1 MTKLTEQVKALEAQK
16 AEMEAQVAKLQAQV
30 KELEEKSS
38 KLEKM
43 SAERGQMAVR
53 FKRMYTSEKEKN
65 DAMNA
70 NGASVSQSE
79 YNVYVRRYLLRI

>member
-1 MTKLTEQVKALEAQK
+1 METQVTQLHQ
-16 AEMEAQVAKLQAQV
+16 QV

-53 FKRMYTSEKEKN
+53 YKRMYTSEKEKN
-65 DAMNA
+65 DAMTA
-70 NGASVSQSE
+70 NGASV
-79 YNVYVRRYLLRI
+79 RTK

>member
-1 MTKLTEQVKALEAQK
+1 MQTQLTQ
-16 AEMEAQVAKLQAQV
+16 LQAQV
-30 KELEEKSS
+30 KELEEKSA

-65 DAMNA
+65 DALNA
-70 NGASVSQSE
+70 NGATVGFAYCIIRVSPLFSK
-79 YNVYVRRYLLRI
+79 N

>member
-1 MTKLTEQVKALEAQK
+1 MQTQLTH
-16 AEMEAQVAKLQAQV
+16 LQTQV
-30 KELEEKSS
+30 KELEEKSA

-65 DAMNA
+65 DALHA
-70 NGASVSQSE
+70 NGANVSFRYCIKRGTKAVHNTCFIGSE
-79 YNVYVRRYLLRI
+79 GN